1 MASHVFHEI
10 YLHINWHTKD
20 DLPLLGP
27 ELEKQAHAHII
38 QRCRN
43 TKGVY
48 FHGVGGTATHIH
60 LAINI
65 EPFVSVSTLV
75 GEMKGSCSHDIN
87 KALGRKIPDW
97 QRGYGV
103 VSFGKNNLEWVLKYI
118 ANQREH
124 HAKGKVF
131 DRLERIGVYEE
142 AEGKGREAEG
152 DA

>member
-1 MASHVFHEI
+1 
-10 YLHINWHTKD
+10 
-20 DLPLLGP
+20 
-27 ELEKQAHAHII
+27 
-38 QRCRN
+38 
-43 TKGVY
+43 
-48 FHGVGGTATHIH
+48 
-60 LAINI
+60 
-65 EPFVSVSTLV
+65 
-75 GEMKGSCSHDIN
+75 
-87 KALGRKIPDW
+87 
-97 QRGYGV
+97 V